1 MTFARLSSFTATPA
15 FPMRKLLCA
24 LFAVVGT
31 HALVPTSAEA
41 QRGQRF
47 TRTDTLRGFN
57 TPERAWWDAT
67 FYDLHVR
74 VNPKDSTISGYNGI
88 SYRALRPSRDLQID
102 LQQPLIVDSV
112 MQGRTKLAA
121 RRDTNTIFVSLAT
134 PQKAGD
140 VGTVTVYYH
149 GRPRV
154 AKNPPWDGGF
164 SWKTDQQGHAFI
176 ATSNEGL
183 GASVWWPLKD
193 YTGDEPDRQR
203 VAISVPDPL
212 VDVSN
217 GRLRSTKK
225 EADGY
230 TTFEWFASEPINP
243 YGISVNAGTYAHYT
257 ETYDGEAGKLSMDFW
272 PLAYNLDAA
281 KAQFAQAK
289 PMMACFEHW
298 FGPYPWYADGYKLI
312 EAPYLGMEHQSAVT
326 YGNGYKNGY
335 LGRDLSATGL
345 GLKWDFIII
354 HESAHEWWANS
365 LTDEDPA
372 DMWIHE
378 SFANYAEGLYTECQ
392 QGKAAGAQY
401 VIGTRKKILNDEPI
415 IGNYFVNH
423 EGSGDVY
430 YKGGNMLHTMRQV
443 VNNDEKWRTILRG
456 VQKNFRH
463 QVVSGAQVQSY
474 ISQQSGIDFSPVFTQ
489 YLMTTRVPVFEYKRD
504 AQGFQYRWNN
514 AVAGFRM
521 PVKVSIGGGA
531 EQWLRPT
538 GLWQSLVGAF
548 ASDAAI
554 VVDENFY
561 VLTARY

>member
-1 MTFARLSSFTATPA
+1 MHKRLL
-15 FPMRKLLCA
+15 MLV
-24 LFAVVGT
+24 AVAACSV
-31 HALVPTSAEA
+31 ALVAQTAHA
-41 QRGQRF
+41 QRAPLRF
-47 TRTDTLRGFN
+47 SRADTLRGMN

-74 VNPKDSTISGYNGI
+74 VSVKDSTISGYNGI
-88 SYRALRPSRDLQID
+88 TYRVLRPSQEMQID

-112 MQGRTKLAA
+112 MQGHAKLSA
-121 RRDTNTIFVSLAT
+121 RRDTNTIFAT
-134 PQKAGD
+134 LVAPQKTGD
-140 VGTVTVYYH
+140 VNTVTVYYH

-164 SWKTDQQGHAFI
+164 SWKTDKNGNPFV

-193 YTGDEPDRQR
+193 YTGDEPDSQR
-203 VAISVPDPL
+203 VAISVPDPM

-230 TTFEWFASEPINP
+230 TTFEWFASEPINA
-243 YGISVNAGTYAHYT
+243 YGISINAGTYAHYT
-257 ETYDGEAGKLSMDFW
+257 ETYNGEAGKLTMDFW

-281 KAQFAQAK
+281 KVQFAQAK
-289 PMMACFEHW
+289 PMLACFEKW

-312 EAPYLGMEHQSAVT
+312 EAPYLGMEHQTAVT

-392 QGKAAGAQY
+392 QGKAAGAEY

-415 IGNYFVNH
+415 IGNFYVNH

-430 YKGGNMLHTMRQV
+430 YKGGNMLHTIRQV
-443 VNNDEKWRTILRG
+443 VNNDENWRATLRG
-456 VQKNFRH
+456 LQSTFRH
-463 QVVSGAQVQSY
+463 QTVSGAQVQAYMSTKL
-474 ISQQSGIDFSPVFTQ
+474 GIDLSPIFTQ
-489 YLMTTRVPVFEYKRD
+489 YLMTTRVPVFEYKHD
-504 AQGFQYRWNN
+504 ASGIQYRWNN
-514 AVAGFRM
+514 VVSGFNM
-521 PVKVSIGGGA
+521 PVKVTVGNTDA
-531 EQWLRPT
+531 RWLSPT
-538 GLWQSLVGAF
+538 GVWQTLPGTF
-548 ASDAAI
+548 AADAKI

-561 VLTARY
+561 VFTKEF

>member
-1 MTFARLSSFTATPA
+1 MRIKSFATL
-15 FPMRKLLCA
+15 A
-24 LFAVVGT
+24 LAIGL
-31 HALVPTSAEA
+31 ALPVAAHA
-41 QRGQRF
+41 QRGPRF
-47 TRTDTLRGFN
+47 TRADTIRGSN

-88 SYRALRPSRDLQID
+88 TYRALKPSREMQID
-102 LQQPLIVDSV
+102 LQQPLVVDSV
-112 MQGRTKLAA
+112 MQGRTKLTT
-121 RRDTNTIFVSLAT
+121 RRDTNTIFFA
-134 PQKAGD
+134 PANAQKAGD

-164 SWKTDQQGHAFI
+164 SWKTDKEGHPFV

-193 YTGDEPDRQR
+193 YTGDEPDSQR
-203 VAISVPDPL
+203 VAISVPDPM

-225 EADGY
+225 EADGF
-230 TTFEWFASEPINP
+230 TTFEWFATEPINP

-257 ETYDGEAGKLSMDFW
+257 ESFDGEGGKLTMDFW

-289 PMMACFEHW
+289 PMIGCFEQW

-392 QGKAAGAQY
+392 QGKDAGAQY
-401 VIGTRKKILNDEPI
+401 VIGTRKKILNDAPI
-415 IGNYFVNH
+415 IGNFYVNN

-443 VNNDEKWRTILRG
+443 VNDDAKWKGVLRG
-456 VQKNFRH
+456 LQKTFRH
-463 QVVSGAQVQSY
+463 QTVSGAQVEAY
-474 ISQQSGIDFSPVFTQ
+474 INQQSGIDFSPVFSQ
-489 YLMTTRVPVFEYKRD
+489 YLMTTRVPVLEYKRD

-514 AVAGFRM
+514 VVAGFNM
-521 PVKVSIGGGA
+521 PVKVTIAGGA
-531 EQWLRPT
+531 PRWLKPT
-538 GLWQSLVGAF
+538 GVWQSLAGAF
-548 ASDAAI
+548 PADAAI
-554 VVDENFY
+554 AVDENFY
-561 VLTARY
+561 VFTKAY